1 MTAMFTVSV
10 SGKKFGSTPLMYQ
23 ALRAA
28 QMKAQ
33 REGIAVDV
41 DATTE
46 DGQTQSF
53 ETLHYEVASISLLSV
68 DAAAGAT
75 PIAFT
80 APEK

>member
-53 ETLHYEVASISLLSV
+53 ETSRWH
-68 DAAAGAT
+68 
-75 PIAFT
+75 T
-80 APEK
+80 AEALAVTIVNRDGQTE